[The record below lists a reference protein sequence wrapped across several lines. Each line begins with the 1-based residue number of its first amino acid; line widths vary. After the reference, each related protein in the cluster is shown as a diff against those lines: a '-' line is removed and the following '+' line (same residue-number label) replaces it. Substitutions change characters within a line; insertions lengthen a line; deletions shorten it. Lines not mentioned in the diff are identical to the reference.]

1 MKKIWAVRKD
11 SEAVSPVIAT
21 ILMVAITVV
30 LAAVLYVMVLGFG
43 GTQNTTPTATYSKS
57 PILNGQ
63 QINIVSITRAD
74 VSWDLIKV
82 QLTDGTNFAEWDLDA
97 ADLDGGSAVTANYST
112 KATMTPLEV
121 CLLVTDVG
129 GNGLLSGTDYFK
141 VFTYGGAT
149 GFSNGVTYT
158 AVLIYTETGEKIGNG
173 ISFTG

>member
-1 MKKIWAVRKD
+1 MKKTWAVRKD

-43 GTQNTTPTATYSKS
+43 GTSTTTPTATYSKNAIS
-57 PILNGQ
+57 GGQ
-63 QINIVSITRAD
+63 QINIVSITRSD

-82 QLTDGTNFAEWDLDA
+82 QVSDGTEFAEWDIVA
-97 ADLDGGSAVTANYST
+97 TDLDGGSAVTMNYTTDALGSLT
-112 KATMTPLEV
+112 V
-121 CLLVTDVG
+121 CLHVTDVG

-149 GFSNGVTYT
+149 AFANGQTYT

>member
-43 GTQNTTPTATYSKS
+43 GTSTTTPTATYSK
-57 PILNGQ
+57 IAIAGGQ
-63 QINIVSITRAD
+63 QINVVSITRSD

-82 QLTDGTNFAEWDLDA
+82 QLSDGTNFAEWDIVST
-97 ADLDGGSAVTANYST
+97 DLDGGSAVTMNYTTDTLGSLT
-112 KATMTPLEV
+112 V
-121 CLLVTDVG
+121 CLHVTDVG

-149 GFSNGVTYT
+149 AFANGQTYT